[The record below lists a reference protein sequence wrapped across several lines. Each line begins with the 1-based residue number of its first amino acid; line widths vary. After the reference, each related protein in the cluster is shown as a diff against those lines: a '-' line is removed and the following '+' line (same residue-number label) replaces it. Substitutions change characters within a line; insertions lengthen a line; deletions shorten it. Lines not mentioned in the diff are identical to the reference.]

1 MIHVSEPVRNV
12 VANAMKERHMN
23 DMTPAGTDLAV
34 PEEKV
39 LALIF
44 ADQAQADALFERV
57 KAAAM
62 SEALDLPVT
71 RRMTTEQKT
80 RFLDAMHAHW
90 SAQGIILTM
99 PPERRRDAA

>member
-1 MIHVSEPVRNV
+1 MVQGGRGQLGDVTPEWVRGYSKLHFGVPILRAEDEEFAEKYDATVKPLTYETKIAVMSEP
-12 VANAMKERHMN
+12 
-23 DMTPAGTDLAV
+23 
-34 PEEKV
+34 
-39 LALIF
+39 
-44 ADQAQADALFERV
+44 
-57 KAAAM
+57 
-62 SEALDLPVT
+62 LDLPVT